1 MKNIEIIKSNFL
13 ENQEI
18 NLMSVNKILPSIES
32 ATNCLV
38 NMIKNSGKLM
48 SCGNGGSSGDAQHIT
63 SEFVNR
69 FEIERKEMPA
79 ISLNSDTATITSIGN
94 DYGYEYIFSKQVSAI
109 GYEKDVLMAFTT
121 SGNSKNI
128 LEAISIAKEK
138 NIKVLLVAGGNGGKA
153 QNLLGPDDISIIIP
167 SNRTS
172 RIQEMTLIVIHSI
185 CECIDKQHYQNK

>member
-1 MKNIEIIKSNFL
+1 MKNIEIIKSNFI
-13 ENQEI
+13 ENQKI
-18 NLMSVNKILPSIES
+18 NLTSINEILPSIES
-32 ATNCLV
+32 ATDCLI
-38 NMIKNSGKLM
+38 NMIKSSGKLM

-69 FEIERKEMPA
+69 FEIERKEVPA
-79 ISLNSDTATITSIGN
+79 ISLNSDTATMTSIGN
-94 DYGYEYIFSKQVSAI
+94 DYGYEYIFSKQINAI

-128 LEAISIAKEK
+128 LEAINVAQKK
-138 NIKVLLVAGGNGGKA
+138 NIKVLLVTGGNGGKA
-153 QNLLGPDDISIIIP
+153 QNLMGSDDVSIIIP

-185 CECIDKQHYQNK
+185 CECIDKHYQNQ

>member
-1 MKNIEIIKSNFL
+1 MKNIEIIKSNFI
-13 ENQEI
+13 ENQKT
-18 NLMSVNKILPSIES
+18 NLISVNEILPSIES
-32 ATNCLV
+32 ATDYLIS
-38 NMIKNSGKLM
+38 MINSSGKLM

-79 ISLNSDTATITSIGN
+79 ISLNSDTATMTSIGN
-94 DYGYEYIFSKQVSAI
+94 DYGYEYIFSKQINAI

-128 LEAISIAKEK
+128 LEAINVAQKK
-138 NIKVLLVAGGNGGKA
+138 NIKVLLVTGGNGGKA
-153 QNLLGPDDISIIIP
+153 QNLMGSDDVSIIIP

-185 CECIDKQHYQNK
+185 CECIDKHYQNK

>member
-18 NLMSVNKILPSIES
+18 NLISVNKILPSIES
-32 ATNCLV
+32 ATNCLI

>member
-1 MKNIEIIKSNFL
+1 MKNIEIIKSNFI
-13 ENQEI
+13 ENQKI
-18 NLMSVNKILPSIES
+18 NLTSVNEILPSIES
-32 ATNCLV
+32 ATDCLI
-38 NMIKNSGKLM
+38 NMIKSSGKLM

-79 ISLNSDTATITSIGN
+79 ISLNSDTATMTSIGN
-94 DYGYEYIFSKQVSAI
+94 DYGYEYIFSKQINAI

-128 LEAISIAKEK
+128 LEAINVAQKK
-138 NIKVLLVAGGNGGKA
+138 NIKVLLVTGGNGGKA
-153 QNLLGPDDISIIIP
+153 QNLMGSDDVSIIIP

-185 CECIDKQHYQNK
+185 CECIDKHYQNK

>member
-1 MKNIEIIKSNFL
+1 MKNIEIIKSNFI
-13 ENQEI
+13 ENQKT
-18 NLMSVNKILPSIES
+18 NLISVNEILPSIES
-32 ATNCLV
+32 ATDYLIS
-38 NMIKNSGKLM
+38 MINNSGKLM

-79 ISLNSDTATITSIGN
+79 ISLNSDTATMTSIGN
-94 DYGYEYIFSKQVSAI
+94 DYGYEYIFSKQINAI
-109 GYEKDVLMAFTT
+109 GCEKDILIAFTT

-128 LEAISIAKEK
+128 LEAISAAKK
-138 NIKVLLVAGGNGGKA
+138 KSIKVLLVAGGNGGKA
-153 QNLLGPDDISIIIP
+153 QNLIGPDDVSIIIP

-185 CECIDKQHYQNK
+185 CECIDKHYQNK

>member
-1 MKNIEIIKSNFL
+1 MKNIEIIKSNFI

-18 NLMSVNKILPSIES
+18 NLASVNKILPSIES
-32 ATNCLV
+32 ATNCLID
-38 NMIKNSGKLM
+38 MIKNSGKLM
-48 SCGNGGSSGDAQHIT
+48 SCGNGGSSGDAQHIA

-94 DYGYEYIFSKQVSAI
+94 DYGYQYIFSKQVSAI
-109 GYEKDVLMAFTT
+109 GHEKDVLMAFTT
-121 SGNSKNI
+121 SGNSQNI

-138 NIKVLLVAGGNGGKA
+138 NIKVLLVAGSNGGKA
-153 QNLLGPDDISIIIP
+153 QNLIGPDDISIIIP

-185 CECIDKQHYQNK
+185 CECIDKHCQDK

>member
-18 NLMSVNKILPSIES
+18 NLISVNKILPSIES

-94 DYGYEYIFSKQVSAI
+94 DYGYEYIFSKQISAI

-138 NIKVLLVAGGNGGKA
+138 NIKVLLVTGGNGGKA
-153 QNLLGPDDISIIIP
+153 QNLLGSDDVSIIIP

-185 CECIDKQHYQNK
+185 CECIDKHYQNK

>member
-1 MKNIEIIKSNFL
+1 MKNIEIIKSNFI
-13 ENQEI
+13 ENQNI
-18 NLMSVNKILPSIES
+18 NLTSIDEILPSIES
-32 ATNCLV
+32 ATDCLI

-79 ISLNSDTATITSIGN
+79 ISLNSDTATMTSIGN
-94 DYGYEYIFSKQVSAI
+94 DYGYEYIFSKQINAI
-109 GYEKDVLMAFTT
+109 GSEKDILMVFTT

-128 LEAISIAKEK
+128 LEAINTAKKK
-138 NIKVLLVAGGNGGKA
+138 NIKVLLVTGGDGGKA
-153 QNLLGPDDISIIIP
+153 QSLIGSDDISIIIP
-167 SNRTS
+167 SDRTS

-185 CECIDKQHYQNK
+185 CECIDKHYQDK

>member
-32 ATNCLV
+32 ATNCLI

-185 CECIDKQHYQNK
+185 CECIDKHYQNK

>member
-1 MKNIEIIKSNFL
+1 MKNIEIIKSNFI
-13 ENQEI
+13 ENQKI
-18 NLMSVNKILPSIES
+18 NLTSVNEILPSIES
-32 ATNCLV
+32 ATDCLI
-38 NMIKNSGKLM
+38 NMIKSSGKLM

-79 ISLNSDTATITSIGN
+79 ISLNSDTATMTSIGN
-94 DYGYEYIFSKQVSAI
+94 DYGYEYIFSKQINAI
-109 GYEKDVLMAFTT
+109 GCEKDVLMAFTT

-128 LEAISIAKEK
+128 LEAINVAKKK
-138 NIKVLLVAGGNGGKA
+138 NIKVLLVTGGNGGKA
-153 QNLLGPDDISIIIP
+153 QNLMGSDDVSIIIP

-185 CECIDKQHYQNK
+185 CECIDKHYQNK

>member
-1 MKNIEIIKSNFL
+1 MKNIEIIKSNFI
-13 ENQEI
+13 ENQKI
-18 NLMSVNKILPSIES
+18 NLLSVDKISPSIDS
-32 ATNCLV
+32 AVNCLIK
-38 NMIKNSGKLM
+38 MINGSGKLM

-79 ISLNSDTATITSIGN
+79 ISLNSDTTTITSIGN
-94 DYGYEYIFSKQVSAI
+94 DYGYEYIFSKQINAI
-109 GYEKDVLMAFTT
+109 GNEKDILMAFTT

-128 LEAISIAKEK
+128 LEAIHAAKRK
-138 NIKVLLVAGGNGGKA
+138 NIKVLLVTGGTGGKA
-153 QNLLGPDDISIIIP
+153 KDLIGPDDISIIVP

-185 CECIDKQHYQNK
+185 CECIDKHYQDK